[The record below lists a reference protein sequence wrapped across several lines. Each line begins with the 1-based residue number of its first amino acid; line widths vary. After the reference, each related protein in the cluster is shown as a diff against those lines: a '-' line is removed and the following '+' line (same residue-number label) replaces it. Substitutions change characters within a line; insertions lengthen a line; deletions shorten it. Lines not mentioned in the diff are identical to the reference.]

1 MALFERIDTLEDVA
15 QRVDEGDRVKL
26 QRVVRE
32 ELAASPPVRPVA
44 AARVLDLSEKTIRT
58 WVAEGVLQ
66 RADTQSPRLLLD
78 TNVLHAVANIV
89 KELRA
94 AGQTRALLDEVH
106 RRLVDAT
113 WLERDDLADSLSQMC
128 RGDLTVR
135 IPKSD

>member
-1 MALFERIDTLEDVA
+1 MSTAALETEQTVALFERIDTLEDVA

-78 TNVLHAVANIV
+78 TNVLHAVANIGCMLWRTSSRSCGRQV
-89 KELRA
+89 RPEPCWMRFIGA
-94 AGQTRALLDEVH
+94 WWTRPGSSG
-106 RRLVDAT
+106 T
-113 WLERDDLADSLSQMC
+113 
-128 RGDLTVR
+128 T
-135 IPKSD
+135 